1 MVPQKITPVFRTL
14 CWSLVAAAASL
25 IAAIATSGR
34 PQRVLLPLVFLAVVG
49 IIAARG
55 GALAGILGALMSA
68 AVFAWF
74 DAPAGSLRVSDPEV
88 RGNLAWLLLGGIVIS
103 HFVAARPHPKN

>member
-1 MVPQKITPVFRTL
+1 
-14 CWSLVAAAASL
+14 VAAVASV
-25 IAAIATSGR
+25 IAAVATSGR
-34 PQRVLLPLVFLAVVG
+34 PQRALLPLVFLAVVG
-49 IIAARG
+49 LIAARG
-55 GALAGILGALMSA
+55 GALAGVLAALISA

-74 DAPAGSLRVSDPEV
+74 DAPAGSLRVTDPEI